1 MPPGGTILGAQ
12 APGWREPGR
21 PDGDGRRAGIVPMF
35 VVLQRMLARLVE
47 HGDLEV
53 VDPGGSVHRF
63 GDGSGE
69 PVRIKITSQA
79 AAARIVLNPDLHL
92 GESYMNGEL
101 LVERGSIYD
110 LIYLILDNLRRR
122 PAPATMNFVS
132 RMRRLTRR
140 LHQYNPIPR
149 AKRNVAH
156 HYDLSRELYE
166 TFLDADRQYSCAYF
180 ETPKSTLEEAQLAKK
195 RHLAAKLMVE
205 PGMRVLDI
213 GSGWGGLGL
222 YLAEICQAEVVGVT
236 LSTEQHAFSRERAS
250 RTGLQGQI
258 DFRLMDYRELDGR
271 FDRIVSVGMFEH
283 VGIGY
288 YPAFFSK
295 VKSLLADDGVALL
308 HSISRSDGPNA
319 TGSWIGKY
327 IFPGGYVPAL
337 SEVVPVIERSGLYI
351 TDIEILRLHYAET
364 LKEWRRRFTA
374 QRDRVRALYDERF
387 FRMWEFYLATS
398 ETAFRQL
405 GMNNFQIQMGHH
417 QHVLPITRNYIGEE
431 EERLR
436 DIDSRRPRVKSVP
449 AE

>member
-1 MPPGGTILGAQ
+1 
-12 APGWREPGR
+12 
-21 PDGDGRRAGIVPMF
+21 MF

-47 HGDLEV
+47 RGDLEV
-53 VDPGGSVHRF
+53 VDPGGTVHRF
-63 GDGSGE
+63 GDGSGTG
-69 PVRIKITSQA
+69 VRIRITSQA

-92 GESYMNGEL
+92 GECYMNGEL
-101 LVERGSIYD
+101 VVERGSVYD
-110 LIYLILDNLRRR
+110 LLSLILGNLHHR
-122 PAPATMNFVS
+122 PAPATVNLVS
-132 RMRRLTRR
+132 GMRRLTRR

-149 AKRNVAH
+149 ARRNVAH

-180 ETPKSTLEEAQLAKK
+180 ESPKASLEEAQHAKK
-195 RHLAAKLMVE
+195 RHLAAKLMIE

-236 LSTEQHAFSRERAS
+236 LSTEQHAFSRERAARAGS
-250 RTGLQGQI
+250 RVNV
-258 DFRLMDYRELDGR
+258 DFRLMDYRELDGT

-283 VGIGY
+283 VGIVH
-288 YPAFFSK
+288 YPAFFAK
-295 VKSLLADDGVALL
+295 VKSLLTPDGIALL
-308 HSISRSDGPNA
+308 HSIARSDGPNA
-319 TGSWIGKY
+319 TGWWIAKY
-327 IFPGGYVPAL
+327 IFPGGYIPAL

-374 QRDRVRALYDERF
+374 QHDRVTALYDERF
-387 FRMWEFYLATS
+387 FRMWEYYLASS
-398 ETAFRQL
+398 ETAFRQM
-405 GMNNFQIQMGHH
+405 GMNNFQIQMSHH
-417 QHVLPITRNYIGEE
+417 QGVLPITRNYIAEE

-436 DIDSRRPRVKSVP
+436 AIDSRRPRIKSVP

>member
-1 MPPGGTILGAQ
+1 M
-12 APGWREPGR
+12 
-21 PDGDGRRAGIVPMF
+21 DKMF
-35 VVLQRMLARLVE
+35 VVLQRMLARLME
-47 HGDLEV
+47 RGDLEV
-53 VDPGGSVHRF
+53 VGPDGATHRF
-63 GDGSGE
+63 GDGSGTAVR
-69 PVRIKITSQA
+69 VRIASQA
-79 AAARIVLNPDLHL
+79 AAAKIFLNPDLYL
-92 GESYMNGEL
+92 GECYMDGDL
-101 LVERGSIYD
+101 VVERGTVYD
-110 LIYLILDNLRRR
+110 LLTLIVDNLANHR
-122 PAPATMNFVS
+122 APASLSLVS

-149 AKRNVAH
+149 ARRNVAH
-156 HYDLSRELYE
+156 HYDLSRELYD

-180 ETPKSTLEEAQLAKK
+180 ETRDSSLEEAQLAKK
-195 RHLAAKLMVE
+195 RHLAAKLRVE

-222 YLAEICQAEVVGVT
+222 YLAEFCEAEVVGVT
-236 LSTEQHAFSRERAS
+236 LSTEQHTFSRDRAS
-250 RTGLQGQI
+250 RAGIKGV
-258 DFRLMDYRELDGR
+258 DFRLMDYRELEGR

-283 VGIGY
+283 VGVGF

-295 VKSLLADDGVALL
+295 VNSLLADDGVALL
-308 HSISRSDGPNA
+308 HSISRSNGPNA
-319 TGSWIGKY
+319 TGSWIAKY

-374 QRDRVRALYDERF
+374 QHDRVTALYDERF
-387 FRMWEFYLATS
+387 FRMWEFYLASS

-417 QHVLPITRNYIGEE
+417 QNVLPITRNYIDEE

-436 DIDSRRPRVKSVP
+436 ALDTRRPQIKSVP